1 MLLMIHE
8 LMTLAKSQSRQPQ
21 TEYKPVNL
29 KIIASHIQQNF
40 QEEVVKKKL
49 AFEVTLPEDLP
60 EINGDPEMVEQMFEN
75 LISNAIKYT
84 PEGGRLGM
92 TFGRE
97 TNETVRIVVSDNGI
111 GIPKSDLPRLFTHF
125 FRASNVQDV
134 IGSGLGLTIVKE
146 IVAKHSG
153 QIQVESEEGIGTT
166 VTIYFPAAPR
176 EPPQNKLLVA
186 KGGLRQNTGR

>member
-1 MLLMIHE
+1 
-8 LMTLAKSQSRQPQ
+8 
-21 TEYKPVNL
+21 
-29 KIIASHIQQNF
+29 
-40 QEEVVKKKL
+40 
-49 AFEVTLPEDLP
+49 
-60 EINGDPEMVEQMFEN
+60 MFEN

-92 TFGRE
+92 TFERE

-146 IVAKHSG
+146 IVAKHRG

-166 VTIYFPAAPR
+166 ITIYFPAAPG
-176 EPPQNKLLVA
+176 EPPQNKLPVA
-186 KGGLRQNTGR
+186 KGGLRQNMGR